1 MAELA
6 LAVVPLCLSAVKGLS
21 LAEKSFKK
29 LRKLRRFR
37 HEIETRKTE
46 FTTQKEFF
54 LDECQ
59 LLLQHFLDREEA
71 EALIQDEGHPE
82 WQSPKLHGQIQSLL
96 GRKYDTFAEQTEN
109 IRDKIYEIGEILNG
123 YDESDFNAVKARID
137 LSII

>member
-37 HEIETRKTE
+37 HEIDTRKIE

-71 EALIQDEGHPE
+71 EALIQDDTHPE
-82 WQSPKLHGQIQSLL
+82 WHSQKLHSQIQSLL
-96 GRKYDTFAEQTEN
+96 GRKYDAFAEQTEN
-109 IRDKIYEIGEILNG
+109 IGDRIYEIDKILNG
-123 YDESDFNAVKARID
+123 YDDSDSNAVKVRID
-137 LSII
+137 LLIM